1 MPEGIHKL
9 LPEDIKRVEEIL
21 EKAFSD
27 DVLNPAFLPM
37 VEEEDEKPTF
47 QHPPNWNEIT
57 TEEKA
62 ELLVIANQLKIISVA
77 DFSSHYFKEISSLSN
92 FVEETL
98 NKDSRLD
105 INNPTEE
112 RPALEKRKNT
122 GRNLKDQIKT

>member
-1 MPEGIHKL
+1 MI
-9 LPEDIKRVEEIL
+9 
-21 EKAFSD
+21 
-27 DVLNPAFLPM
+27 
-37 VEEEDEKPTF
+37 EDEDDKPTF
-47 QHPPNWNEIT
+47 QHPPNWNKLT
-57 TEEKA
+57 VKEKA

-112 RPALEKRKNT
+112 RPALEQV
-122 GRNLKDQIKT
+122 LEEI